1 MNKELVKRIISS
13 IIILPLAFYFLI
25 SGPFFSIFFIIVCLY
40 VSWYKWNK
48 MKKKSFNKILG
59 FIFLLFAFYAFYN
72 LSFDLFLL
80 IFVIL
85 ICISTDI
92 GGYVFGKIFKGPK
105 ITKISP
111 NKTYAGMI
119 GGYLLSLIC
128 LSIFINYI
136 YYLGNF
142 FQFFLITVLLSSVSQ
157 AGDIIVSYF
166 KREAGIKNTSSL
178 IPGHGGLLDRIDGM
192 IFAVPTLYIIKITG
206 FLNI

>member
-40 VSWYKWNK
+40 VSCYEWNK
-48 MKKKSFNKILG
+48 MSKYYSNKIFG
-59 FIFLLFAFYAFYN
+59 FIFLLFAFYTFYH
-72 LSFDLFLL
+72 LSIQQFLL

-92 GGYVFGKIFKGPK
+92 GGYIFGKIFKGPK

-111 NKTYAGMI
+111 NKTYAGMF

-128 LSIFINYI
+128 LSIITNYM
-136 YYLGNF
+136 YYPGTY
-142 FQFFLITVLLSSVSQ
+142 FQFFLITILLSTVSQ
-157 AGDIIVSYF
+157 AGDIVISYF
-166 KREAGIKNTSSL
+166 KRKASIKNTSNL

-192 IFAVPTLYIIKITG
+192 IFAVPTLYMIKITG
-206 FLNI
+206 LFNI